1 MTRNRAIFSVVLT
14 IFVLIVAVVLK
25 SSRLKPASGPAAP
38 VTMFVAADLH
48 YLSPDLTDHG
58 SYFQELTASG
68 DGKAMEYCEE
78 ITESF
83 VEQVI
88 SQSPD
93 VLILAGDL
101 TFNGEKLSHAALTE
115 KLRRIEAAGIPV
127 LVLPGNHDLE
137 NPMAAS
143 FQGTGYTL
151 VEGINEEQFET
162 LYWDFGLGEAVARD
176 PASLSYVAELSQGF
190 RILMQDVNTVGA
202 PGTLTD
208 QTLRWAEQQLKD
220 AARQHACVVAVSH
233 QNLLSH
239 NSLFSFG
246 FVINNREPLLAL
258 YEKYGVI
265 CNLSGHMH
273 VQHIAQSENGLPE
286 IATSSLL
293 VSPNQYGVLSLDGTS
308 AEYHTAPALAS
319 ASENEEISAYAKS
332 FLWDTSYRN
341 AAEEL
346 GSGIPGGERM
356 KTFFADVNSAYFSGR
371 MDAVSWDDDA
381 FQRWKQEGTFLYA
394 YLQSILDDGLQN
406 YTQYTFTFDKT
417 S

>member
-1 MTRNRAIFSVVLT
+1 MTRNRAIFSAALT
-14 IFVLIVAVVLK
+14 ILVLVLAVTLK
-25 SSRLKPASGPAAP
+25 SSYLKQASGLAAP

-58 SYFQELTASG
+58 SYFQELTAGG

-78 ITESF
+78 ITEAF

-88 SQSPD
+88 SQCPD

-143 FQGTGYTL
+143 FQGTGYTF
-151 VEGINEEQFET
+151 VEGIDEEQFET

-176 PASLSYVAELSQGF
+176 PSSLSYAAELSQGL
-190 RILMQDVNTVGA
+190 RILMLDVNTVDA

-208 QTLRWAEQQLKD
+208 QTLRWVEQQLKN
-220 AARQHACVVAVSH
+220 AAQQRACVVAVSH
-233 QNLLSH
+233 QNLLPH
-239 NSLFSFG
+239 NSLFSYG
-246 FVINNREPLLAL
+246 FVIDNCEPLLAL

-273 VQHIAQSENGLPE
+273 VQHIAQSEKGLPE

-308 AEYHTAPALAS
+308 AEYHTAAALAS
-319 ASENEEISAYAKS
+319 VSENEEISEYAKS
-332 FLWDTSYRN
+332 FLWDTSYRR

-346 GSGIPGGERM
+346 GGGIPGEERM

-371 MDAVSWDDDA
+371 MDAVSWNDDA
-381 FQRWKQEGTFLYA
+381 FQDWKQQGTFLYA

-406 YTQYTFTFDKT
+406 HTQYTFTFDKT